1 MLLIKASQKRLCP
14 PPQVLLE
21 GNSIKFKT
29 EATPPPH
36 SIKAQE
42 KNYAVLNTL
51 TLQLAQK
58 DRDLQ

>member
-1 MLLIKASQKRLCP
+1 MLFIKANQERLCP

-36 SIKAQE
+36 IIKAQE

-51 TLQLAQK
+51 TLQQAK
-58 DRDLQ
+58 NDRDLQ